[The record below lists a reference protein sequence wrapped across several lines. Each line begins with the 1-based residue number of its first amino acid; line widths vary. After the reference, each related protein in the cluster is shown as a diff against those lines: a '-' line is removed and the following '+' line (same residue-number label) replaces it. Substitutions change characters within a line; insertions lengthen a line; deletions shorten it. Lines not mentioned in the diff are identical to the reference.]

1 MSDRKSKTAQSKE
14 INLSTVNKKRK
25 LEEDDLAP
33 SVPPT
38 KVAKTDAKAA
48 ANAEAT
54 ATMETTEAT
63 GNAEAAATTGTASR
77 NIMPQD
83 FAKAFTKKR
92 ISVTDNVPND
102 DFHRNW
108 SDFITNLHLYAMSDE
123 GKNWKKAVP
132 APHANWKIPRV
143 LEADF
148 KKSFPET
155 YSVLLPVCSLICELH
170 FN

>member
-1 MSDRKSKTAQSKE
+1 MA
-14 INLSTVNKKRK
+14 VNKKRK
-25 LEEDDLAP
+25 REEDDLDP
-33 SVPPT
+33 SVPSS
-38 KVAKTDAKAA
+38 KSKKSS
-48 ANAEAT
+48 ANS
-54 ATMETTEAT
+54 
-63 GNAEAAATTGTASR
+63 NV
-77 NIMPQD
+77 IMPQD
-83 FAKAFTKKR
+83 FAMAFTKKR

-155 YSVLLPVCSLICELH
+155 YSVLLPVCSLICELR

>member
-48 ANAEAT
+48 ANAETT
-54 ATMETTEAT
+54 ATTEAT

-132 APHANWKIPRV
+132 APHADWKIPRV
-143 LEADF
+143 LGPAF
-148 KKSFPET
+148 QKAFPET
-155 YSVLLPVCSLICELH
+155 YSVLLPVCSLICGLR